1 VEELMRQ
8 ATRVSKEQ
16 DDLLRTIS
24 LVRSNTELT
33 VPLFDRLVEVCLEA
47 LFLDLRHLREEGAL
61 GDDDY
66 IVEVFRLATQCR
78 EVGLV
83 PLAFLEDLD
92 DI

>member
-1 VEELMRQ
+1 MRQ

-24 LVRSNTELT
+24 LVRSNTDLT
-33 VPLFDRLVEVCLEA
+33 VPLFDRLIDVCLEA
-47 LFLDLRHLREEGAL
+47 LFLDLRHLREEGDL
-61 GDDDY
+61 SDDDY

-83 PLAFLEDLD
+83 PLSFLEDLD
-92 DI
+92 DL